1 MVVRPPR
8 RSRARYSIT
17 TWLENAPPRR
27 QWRQSMPQSSNWFM
41 RRLGHLDGILL
52 TLVLLLLGIS
62 LAVVASASGQSSAR
76 ISGHLVN
83 IGLALGVMVVMA
95 NVPPHILSKV
105 GLPLYVTGVVMLIG
119 VALFGE
125 IRNGSRR
132 WLNLGFMAF
141 QPSELLKLALPLMLA
156 WYFQHNEAVLRT
168 KHFLV
173 SGVLLLLPFLLILRQ
188 PDLGT
193 AMMLGASGFYLLFFA
208 GLPWKVIFGG
218 AALGA
223 ASLPVAWGL
232 LHDYQQRRVLTLLD
246 PTSDPLGAGYHIIQ
260 STIAIGSG
268 GLFGKGWTQG
278 TQNQLDFVPE
288 RTTDFVFAVFGEE
301 FGYVGV
307 IILVVLYLAIVA
319 RGLTIAARAPSLFG
333 RLMAATISL
342 NLFTYAFVNM
352 GLVSGI
358 LPVVGVPLPLMS
370 YGGTA
375 FITLL
380 LGVGIVMSVA
390 THRQLNKS

>member
-1 MVVRPPR
+1 MPR
-8 RSRARYSIT
+8 TSHWI
-17 TWLENAPPRR
+17 L
-27 QWRQSMPQSSNWFM
+27 
-41 RRLGHLDGILL
+41 RRLGHLDGVLL
-52 TLVLLLLGIS
+52 ILVLLLLGIS

-76 ISGHLVN
+76 ISGHLIN
-83 IGLALGVMVVMA
+83 MGLALGAMVVMA
-95 NVPPHILSKV
+95 NVPPHLLSKV
-105 GLPLYVTGVVMLIG
+105 GPPLFAAGVVMLIG

-125 IRNGSRR
+125 VRNGSRR

-141 QPSELLKLALPLMLA
+141 QPSELLKLALPLTLA
-156 WYFQHNEAVLRT
+156 WYFQRNEGVLRAR
-168 KHFLV
+168 HFLI
-173 SGVLLLLPFLLILRQ
+173 GAVLLLVPFVLILRQ

-193 AMMLGASGFYLLFFA
+193 ALMLGASGFYLLFFA
-208 GLPWKVIFGG
+208 GLPWKAIFGG
-218 AALGA
+218 GALGA
-223 ASLPVAWGL
+223 ASLPVVWSV

-268 GLFGKGWTQG
+268 GLFGKGWMHG
-278 TQNQLDFVPE
+278 TQSQLDFIPE

-307 IILVVLYLAIVA
+307 IFLVFLYLAIVA
-319 RGLTIAARAPSLFG
+319 RGLVIAARAPTLFG
-333 RLMAATISL
+333 RLMAATLSL
-342 NLFTYAFVNM
+342 NLFTYAFVNIGM
-352 GLVSGI
+352 VSGI

-375 FITLL
+375 LITLL
-380 LGVGIVMSVA
+380 LGMGILMSVA